1 MSSVVINS
9 SKVLGNQ
16 RVKSIDSNRVFFPFN
31 VSKGDATKLVSLLS
45 KISVKFFYE
54 PEKLEIERLS
64 YNGINIKKIDRKLNN
79 NKMTLAKTYVVT
91 MKNSFISKVRE
102 FYGRVVEK
110 SDVPV
115 FSITKELNLQEALQ
129 EATME
134 IDLSTLNQISQQK
147 TQVLAN
153 NPAGDTVIE
162 NPVNLDNNVEQP
174 APIVETQE
182 ITQTPVVNGN
192 VELPQKVKSRKLSG
206 KVFVVPVIIVWLGL
220 VLVGTIKAVTAIMS

>member
-9 SKVLGNQ
+9 SRVLGNQ
-16 RVKSIDSNRVFFPFN
+16 RVKSIDSNRVFLPFN
-31 VSKGDATKLVSLLS
+31 VSKGDSTKLANLLS
-45 KISVKFFYE
+45 KISVKFFAE

-64 YNGINIKKIDRKLNN
+64 YNGLNIKKTDRELNN
-79 NKMTLAKTYVVT
+79 SRMTLAKTYVVT
-91 MKNSFISKVRE
+91 MKKNFISKVRD
-102 FYGRVVEK
+102 FYGRVIEK

-134 IDLSTLNQISQQK
+134 IDLSTLNQINQPN

-153 NPAGDTVIE
+153 NPNGDTVVE
-162 NPVNLDNNVEQP
+162 NPANLNNNVAEITP
-174 APIVETQE
+174 VVETQE
-182 ITQTPVVNGN
+182 INQTPVVNGN
-192 VELPQKVKSRKLSG
+192 VEQSQKVKSRKLSG

>member
-31 VSKGDATKLVSLLS
+31 VNKGDVTKLGGLLS
-45 KISVKFFYE
+45 KISVKFFSE

-64 YNGINIKKIDRKLNN
+64 YNGINIKKIDKELNN
-79 NKMTLAKTYVVT
+79 SKMTLAKTYVVT
-91 MKNSFISKVRE
+91 MKKSFISKVRE

-115 FSITKELNLQEALQ
+115 FGITKELNLQEALQ

-134 IDLSTLNQISQQK
+134 IDLSTLNQVNQQN

-162 NPVNLDNNVEQP
+162 NPVNLNNNVVQP
-174 APIVETQE
+174 TPTVETQE
-182 ITQTPVVNGN
+182 TNQTPVVNGN
-192 VELPQKVKSRKLSG
+192 VEQLQKVKSRKLSG